1 MLCKKFDCEYN
12 ENDEC
17 KCDWVSIGGNG
28 ECETYVN
35 SIADYLNSR
44 DSLLGIEPFTFRM
57 KEDE

>member
-1 MLCKKFDCEYN
+1 MIMLCKKFDCEYN

-35 SIADYLNSR
+35 SIAGYV
-44 DSLLGIEPFTFRM
+44 DSLYPFLDIKPFRM